1 MLGQIIAARRQ
12 QLGLSQESLAEKV
25 GLSRGAIAQLEL
37 GIIKWPRPDTLQRIA
52 EILQTS
58 VTLLLR
64 EAGIIPPT
72 EESIERE
79 IAELV
84 AQAPEFAELLATAR
98 EVNREHPEKLRDIVR
113 YAKWLLEQD
122 QEQDH

>member
-12 QLGLSQESLAEKV
+12 QLGLSQESLAEQV

-52 EILQTS
+52 DVLQTS

-64 EAGIIPPT
+64 EAGIIPPA

-84 AQAPEFAELLATAR
+84 TQAPEFADLLAVAR
-98 EVNREHPEKLRDIVR
+98 EVNREDPEQLRDIVR
-113 YAKWLLEQD
+113 YAKWLLEQSRGSGR
-122 QEQDH
+122 